1 MHIYTKN
8 NKLYPSVT
16 TVVGYFKP
24 LETFESLMKW
34 SNFLGFKHKDYIK
47 ERDNK
52 AAFGTAV
59 HETVAGLLTN
69 TPVDKSVSDS
79 LTINY
84 LADYADAIK
93 YFERFMMV
101 EMIHPIDTI
110 FSEETIVSEK
120 LGYAGTIDWLGT
132 YKNKTFLFDFKTSA
146 SMHETMKL
154 QLSAYRW
161 MLRCLHN
168 INVDTLCIVRL
179 DKNVDGLYEEF
190 TLDLNEEYNKQ
201 LMNHC
206 ESCFAS
212 LVNGYYERMYIEKE
226 FKERMKTNVL

>member
-8 NKLYPSVT
+8 NKLYPSLT

-132 YKNKTFLFDFKTSA
+132 YKNKTFLFDFKTSS

-154 QLSAYRW
+154 QLSAYRK
-161 MLRCLHN
+161 LLKEERD
-168 INVDTLCIVRL
+168 ITIDGAAIVFISKKGVTLQEVSLDEL
-179 DKNVDGLYEEF
+179 DKVYKKFEVMLQLFELYRD
-190 TLDLNEEYNKQ
+190 DLI
-201 LMNHC
+201 
-206 ESCFAS
+206 
-212 LVNGYYERMYIEKE
+212 IEPDE
-226 FKERMKTNVL
+226 LIQCDLTNP